1 MYLHDFDVAFCV
13 KSNVAEWEDLSPSAV
28 LSALRKRVAELTEDE
43 VLEAVGFLNT
53 IPLDDP
59 ETGDVMPDTNL
70 ARPGGNPP
78 QPKYP
83 AGTRILSIFGESGD
97 TDEEIDAQ
105 TGPNAVGIIS
115 EVLPEQE
122 NCYVVEFVG
131 GIFAFLSD
139 EELADSHY
147 YRVLDGASDAVA
159 VPETAEYRHDG
170 GEGEAP

>member
-13 KSNVAEWEDLSPSAV
+13 KSNVAEWEDLPPSVV

-43 VLEAVGFLNT
+43 VLDAVGFLNT
-53 IPLDDP
+53 ISVDDP
-59 ETGDVMPDTNL
+59 ETGGGMPD
-70 ARPGGNPP
+70 AHRAGPGGNPP
-78 QPKYP
+78 QPKYS
-83 AGTRILSIFGESGD
+83 AGTRIVSIFGESGD

-105 TGPNAVGIIS
+105 TGPNAVGTVS
-115 EVLPEQE
+115 QVLPEQQ
-122 NCYVVEFVG
+122 NCYGVEFPG

-147 YRVLDGASDAVA
+147 YQVLDGVSDAVA
-159 VPETAEYRHDG
+159 VPET